1 MLRTKLVLAAAL
13 LAPASEPSAGEE
25 GREALGATIAA
36 IESKVIAWRRDI
48 HQHPELSNREF
59 RTAALVAAH
68 LEWLGLA
75 VRTGVAHTGVVGTLV
90 GGQPGP
96 VVALRA
102 DMDALP
108 VVEETGLP
116 FASQAVGEY
125 EGRQVGV
132 MHACGHDAHT
142 AILMGV
148 AEVLAGARA
157 TLPGT
162 VVFLFQPAEEGP
174 PGGERGGAGLMI
186 EEGVLAGPP
195 APEAIFGL
203 HVGPLPHGQLFYRP
217 GAILAAADR
226 LRLRIEGRQTHGSSP
241 WLGVDPVTVAAQII
255 TALQAIPS
263 RQLDVTRAPA
273 VVSIGSIHGGVRNN
287 IIPEVVELD
296 GTIRTL
302 DADMRSDFHE
312 RIRRTAE
319 QVATASGAR
328 AVVDIVAGY
337 PATYNDP
344 ALTERMQPTLAWAA
358 GGADRVAVMPAWMG
372 AEDFSLFQ
380 RVIPGL
386 YFFLGANP
394 PGVGAWQA
402 PPNHSPRFDVD
413 EATLAVGV
421 RALAGLAWDYLQA
434 QD

>member
-1 MLRTKLVLAAAL
+1 MPIINR
-13 LAPASEPSAGEE
+13 
-25 GREALGATIAA
+25 IAA
-36 IESKVIAWRRDI
+36 FHSDMQAWRRDI
-48 HQHPELSNREF
+48 HRHPELSNREV
-59 RTAALVAAH
+59 RTAGLVAAH
-68 LEWLGLA
+68 LESLGLA
-75 VRTGVAHTGVVGTLV
+75 VRTGVAHTGVIGTLV
-90 GGQPGP
+90 GSRPGP

-125 EGRQVGV
+125 NGREVGV

-148 AEVLAGARA
+148 AEVLAGARE

-174 PGGERGGAGLMI
+174 PDGERGGAGLMI
-186 EEGVLAGPP
+186 EEGALAGPP

-217 GAILAAADR
+217 QAILAAADR
-226 LRLRIEGRQTHGSSP
+226 LRVRVEGRQTHGSSP
-241 WLGVDPVTVAAQII
+241 WLGIDPVTVAAQII

-263 RQLDVTRAPA
+263 RQLDVTLAPA

-302 DADMRSDFHE
+302 DREMRTDFHD

-319 QVATASGAR
+319 QVAAASGAR
-328 AVVDIVAGY
+328 ALVDITGLV
-337 PATYNDP
+337 PVTYNDP
-344 ALTERMQPTLAWAA
+344 ALAARMRPTLAWAA
-358 GGADRVAVMPAWMG
+358 GGEDKVGVMPPWMG
-372 AEDFSLFQ
+372 AEDFSFFQ
-380 RVIPGL
+380 EIIPGL
-386 YFFLGANP
+386 YFFLGANR

-413 EATLAVGV
+413 EATLVVGL
-421 RALAGLAWDYLQA
+421 RALAGLAWTYLEEGSS
-434 QD
+434 